1 MAYFVVGDDEDFID
15 IDPIDFIEQ
24 CTSLELGQ
32 LVDILIRMGHL
43 DQASSANEEMFNESL
58 YKIIENKHRL
68 TIQEEEIIEK
78 IANRL

>member
-1 MAYFVVGDDEDFID
+1 MAYFVVGDDENFID
-15 IDPIDFIEQ
+15 IDPIEFIEQ
-24 CTSLELGQ
+24 CTSFELGQ
-32 LVDILIRMGHL
+32 LVDILIRRGHL

-68 TIQEEEIIEK
+68 TIEEEEIIEK